1 MDDLRSDDLIRRNHV
16 LIEAAAKV
24 RGDIK
29 ATQLKA
35 ARARVRARTRRAA
48 SRGSEE
54 AMADYELVIFGR
66 SDDFRHGGNDH
77 ASVRG
82 LVTSRSVPQPEMAC
96 TERHHLPAF

>member
-29 ATQLKA
+29 ATQLNA

-48 SRGSEE
+48 SPRSGK
-54 AMADYELVIFGR
+54 AMPRRELIIFGR
-66 SDDFRHGGNDH
+66 SDDFPPWR
-77 ASVRG
+77 
-82 LVTSRSVPQPEMAC
+82 E
-96 TERHHLPAF
+96 